1 MRNETVVKNY
11 AETLFQLASSEDG
24 LEEYRQGMEFVVD
37 LLETDIDFRR
47 FLETPRI
54 SVADKRATVSTVFE
68 NNLPV
73 GLVNFLKVT
82 IDKRRQSL
90 LVFIAE
96 EFSRLVD
103 SDMGLLH
110 FEITLVRESDEGFTE
125 KLKGR
130 LSSIFDCKPVLHF
143 RIHPE
148 ILGGIVLRV
157 GDRVFDGSLGY
168 RLDKMR
174 RILGAKQ
181 VHTLL

>member
-110 FEITLVRESDEGFTE
+110 FEITLARESDEGFTE

-130 LSSIFDCKPVLHF
+130 LSSTFDCKPILHF

>member
-11 AETLFQLASSEDG
+11 ADTLFQLASSQDG
-24 LEEYRQGMEFVVD
+24 LEEYRRGIQLVVD
-37 LLETDIDFRR
+37 LLETDANFRH

-54 SVADKRATVSTVFE
+54 SGVDKKATVSAVFE
-68 NNLPV
+68 NRLPL

-90 LVFIAE
+90 LESIAE

-103 SDMGLLH
+103 SDMGLVH
-110 FEITLVRESDEGFTE
+110 FEVTLARESDDGFTE

-130 LSSIFDCKPVLHF
+130 LSSIFDCKPILHF
-143 RIHPE
+143 KVHPE
-148 ILGGIVLRV
+148 ILGGIILRV
-157 GDRVFDGSLGY
+157 GDRVFDGSLGS

-174 RILGAKQ
+174 RILRTKK
-181 VHTLL
+181 VHTLV

>member
-11 AETLFQLASSEDG
+11 AETLFQLASSQDG
-24 LEEYRQGMEFVVD
+24 LEEYRQGMDLVVD
-37 LLETDIDFRR
+37 LLETDVDFRR

-54 SVADKRATVSTVFE
+54 SVADKKTTISNVFE
-68 NNLPV
+68 NNFPV

-90 LVFIAE
+90 LESIAE

-110 FEITLVRESDEGFTE
+110 FEVTLARESDDGFTE
-125 KLKGR
+125 KLKDR
-130 LSSIFDCKPVLHF
+130 LSPIFDCKPILHF
-143 RIHPE
+143 KVHPE
-148 ILGGIVLRV
+148 ILGGVILRV
-157 GDRVFDGSLGY
+157 GDRVFDGSLGS

-181 VHTLL
+181 VHTLV